1 MMVLFTTYARPCPLG
16 FASPMQLYAPTH
28 PSGLSIAYLLRNA
41 QVVFKALIVLHTMI
55 RNGAT
60 DNVLTYLSSSEVLR
74 LRNVSTGNWEG
85 EWSLCHFIVCTLKR
99 MFQQVML
106 HPWTSKIMH
115 STSIP
120 EYTLIKISNTT
131 QWKFRQS
138 LIGICAIPFRLR
150 RKVIEVGKI
159 VPPWPQYPPEARL
172 SWEGN
177 YGLWLLRRDFC
188 ERPRPFITWLIH
200 WLNAEWVIPLSH
212 LLLLINPFVVLPRWF
227 RGWIDYH
234 GFANAR

>member
-1 MMVLFTTYARPCPLG
+1 MVLFTTYARPCPLG

-28 PSGLSIAYLLRNA
+28 LSSLSIVYLLRNA

-85 EWSLCHFIVCTLKR
+85 EWFPCHLIRTLKR

-106 HPWTSKIMH
+106 PPSTSKITP

-120 EYTLIKISNTT
+120 EYALIKISNTMR
-131 QWKFRQS
+131 WKFRPS
-138 LIGICAIPFRLR
+138 LIGICAIPCRLR
-150 RKVIEVGKI
+150 RTVIEVGKI
-159 VPPWPQYPPEARL
+159 APPWPQYPPEARL

-177 YGLWLLRRDFC
+177 CGRWLLRRDFC
-188 ERPRPFITWLIH
+188 ERRRLFITWLIH
-200 WLNAEWVIPLSH
+200 WLNAEWVIPSH
-212 LLLLINPFVVLPRWF
+212 LLLLINPLLVLSRWF

-234 GFANAR
+234 SFADAC